1 MIFGLLHY
9 VERESIVMSGAATII
24 IARDDLSI
32 LGAEDSAAD
41 TPAGDVA
48 PNAFFDVIQARDPDV
63 IVLDCRGP
71 TRDGVSAI
79 QQVRE
84 RTQIPILVVCEANDA
99 RQRDYC
105 ITGAAD
111 CLPAPF
117 DIVQFNRTIQQ
128 IIRLTRPAADRPSA
142 QAKAFEL
149 AGLIYRPYQN
159 LVSDQHSTIRLTT
172 AENQLLLHLVMRPW
186 RVCGRGEIAEVIY
199 GSHRPSNDRA
209 IDLVITRLRRKLSL
223 LLGAAGLTLIK
234 TEFRRGY
241 MFASDVT
248 TARDAAA

>member
-1 MIFGLLHY
+1 MN
-9 VERESIVMSGAATII
+9 GAATIV

-32 LGAEDSAAD
+32 LGAEDSAAGM
-41 TPAGDVA
+41 PAGDVD
-48 PNAFFDVIQARDPDV
+48 PSTFFDVVQARDPDV

-71 TRDGVSAI
+71 TRDGISAI
-79 QQVRE
+79 QRVRA
-84 RTQIPILVVCEANDA
+84 RSQIPILVICEVNDA

-111 CLPAPF
+111 CLPEPF
-117 DIVQFNRTIQQ
+117 DLVQFNRTIQQ
-128 IIRLTRPAADRPSA
+128 IIRLTRPVADRPSS

-149 AGLIYRPYQN
+149 AGLIYKPYQN
-159 LVSDQHSTIRLTT
+159 LVSDQRSNIRLTT
-172 AENQLLLHLVMRPW
+172 AENQLMLHLVMRPW

-199 GSHRPSNDRA
+199 GPHRPSNDRA
-209 IDLVITRLRRKLSL
+209 IDLVVTRLRRKLSL